1 MILNIT
7 AETRSLFVNPLR
19 AILLRGSFTGK
30 WYGHNDLR
38 FGEQTFVLQQ

>member
-7 AETRSLFVNPLR
+7 ADTRSLSVNPLR
-19 AILLRGSFTGK
+19 VNLLWSSFTEK